1 MHTRPRLVALLLVVF
16 LVNLG
21 ETWLET
27 SSRTGSPISAAD
39 HNGAYAMQQFEPR
52 FINFEF
58 HDQTAAWAMYA
69 YSTSY
74 FVLFPLL
81 GVAVLVALAR
91 REAIAPFRVMCLA
104 IAADYMISLPLF
116 LMFPVPERWAYPE
129 SHAILLSDQW
139 SSALINA
146 IRPMSALNNSFPST
160 HVSLTVIIIAVCWL
174 FNVRLRNMVTAL
186 GLTVVLATFFLG
198 IHWLADIIAGAT
210 VGLLSVG
217 LAWRVTDTSER
228 PLLGLVRAPSA
239 HRALRP
245 TNRLVGARIV

>member
-27 SSRTGSPISAAD
+27 SSRSGSPISSAD

-81 GVAVLVALAR
+81 GLAVLVALAR

-160 HVSLTVIIIAVCWL
+160 HVSLTVIIITVCWL
-174 FNVRLRNMVTAL
+174 FNVRLRSTVTAL
-186 GLTVVLATFFLG
+186 GMTVILATFVLG
-198 IHWLADIIAGAT
+198 IHWLADIIAGVT

-217 LAWRVTDTSER
+217 LAWRVTDTTER

-239 HRALRP
+239 RRVLRP
-245 TNRLVGARIV
+245 ANRLAGARSI

>member
-1 MHTRPRLVALLLVVF
+1 
-16 LVNLG
+16 
-21 ETWLET
+21 
-27 SSRTGSPISAAD
+27 
-39 HNGAYAMQQFEPR
+39 MQQFEPR

-81 GVAVLVALAR
+81 GVAVLFALAR

-239 HRALRP
+239 RRALRP
-245 TNRLVGARIV
+245 ANRLATRGI

>member
-1 MHTRPRLVALLLVVF
+1 MHTRSSLVALLLVVF

-239 HRALRP
+239 RRALRP
-245 TNRLVGARIV
+245 ANRLATRGI